1 MHLNVSIEALYRR
14 VGHDGSEI
22 VNKEMP
28 EPWCRRAFH
37 ERELIDL
44 AYEHS
49 HWMIR
54 IDRDLD
60 HIGLKHYND
69 ARLFALILQHPTII
83 VGEFP
88 KQHAVACDT
97 DSVFDPRGYVSPR
110 QIFIEKWHKQIMSIY
125 VIKSF

>member
-1 MHLNVSIEALYRR
+1 MHLNVSVETLYKY

-22 VNKEMP
+22 YNPEIA

-37 ERELIDL
+37 ERELIDV
-44 AYEHS
+44 AYEFR

-54 IDRDLD
+54 IDRDID
-60 HIGLKHYND
+60 HINLRNYND

-83 VGEFP
+83 CGAFP
-88 KQHAVACDT
+88 TQHAVACDT
-97 DSVFDPRGYVSPR
+97 DSVFDPKGYVTPR
-110 QIFIEKWHKQIMSIY
+110 TMFLEKWQQRISSIY